1 MAAQFEK
8 AVVTDEGRSLIA
20 GSEGTETALEFTGM
34 ATGSGVYT
42 QEQATYEELKV
53 KTALK
58 DQVQFFPISGLRKYN
73 TETAL
78 IKSILSNEELEE
90 PYNWN
95 EVGIYARLKG
105 SGLDPILFAIAV
117 VLNDGGTEIPAAS
130 PSTLMTVSQ
139 SFYLKTNGASPV
151 TIEVNHDVCALLE
164 DVGINI
170 DLETEAKETLV
181 AAINE
186 VNHLSTDIAW
196 MINNNCYY
204 ATLTD
209 ENGNRI
215 VDENGNAILCDWS
228 YQIA

>member
-20 GSEGTETALEFTGM
+20 GSEGTATALEFTGM
-34 ATGSGVYT
+34 ATGAGIYT
-42 QEQATYEELKV
+42 PEQATYAELKV

-58 DQVQFFPISGLRKYN
+58 DPIQLFPISGLRKYN

-170 DLETEAKETLV
+170 DLETDDTTTLV
-181 AAINE
+181 AATNE
-186 VNHLSTDIAW
+186 VNALAKELQW
-196 MINNNCYY
+196 MNTHNRYY
-204 ATLTD
+204 AAIADDDGTL
-209 ENGNRI
+209 I
-215 VDENGNAILCDWS
+215 VDDDDTVILGDWK
-228 YQIA
+228 YQIV